1 MIQNLNEQKIMR
13 YERKW
18 YIKKISKPELNLIL
32 NKSNFFFSEQHPS
45 RKVNSIYFDNLKL
58 SSVKDNLDGIN
69 IKQKIRIRWYGSK
82 NKIHNAKIEIKK
94 KNGFKNTKIIKDI
107 DEINNLIPSK
117 FTDLDKIRNVI
128 NKKLNSNEILSPT
141 AMTNY
146 DREYYISNDN
156 LIRATIDF
164 NIQNTLLSK
173 INDKNIN
180 KNYYHLILELKYDL
194 NLDNFVRKKINSSFR
209 MTKNSKYVN
218 SFFMNYSYLS

>member
-1 MIQNLNEQKIMR
+1 
-13 YERKW
+13 
-18 YIKKISKPELNLIL
+18 
-32 NKSNFFFSEQHPS
+32 
-45 RKVNSIYFDNLKL
+45 
-58 SSVKDNLDGIN
+58 
-69 IKQKIRIRWYGSK
+69 
-82 NKIHNAKIEIKK
+82 
-94 KNGFKNTKIIKDI
+94 
-107 DEINNLIPSK
+107 
-117 FTDLDKIRNVI
+117 
-128 NKKLNSNEILSPT
+128 
-141 AMTNY
+141 MTNY